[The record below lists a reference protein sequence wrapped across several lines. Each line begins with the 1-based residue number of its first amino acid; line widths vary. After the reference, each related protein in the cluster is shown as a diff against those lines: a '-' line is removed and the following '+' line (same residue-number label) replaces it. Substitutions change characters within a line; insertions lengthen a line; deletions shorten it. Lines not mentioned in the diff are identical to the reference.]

1 MTSKPDE
8 CPECGSTKVASIL
21 YGLPSFD
28 EELEQQLNAEEVV
41 LGGCTIFEGENFAN
55 SSVNHLM
62 QIQNPRRPIEEKR
75 ICTSRAAATV
85 VDSSDRLGRAA
96 ALLMQ
101 LDLGHAWLLASGLG
115 RNAVRHLMTEKA

>member
-55 SSVNHLM
+55 SSVNHRM

-75 ICTSRAAATV
+75 YAHPVRQRQ
-85 VDSSDRLGRAA
+85 SSTHPTA
-96 ALLMQ
+96 
-101 LDLGHAWLLASGLG
+101 
-115 RNAVRHLMTEKA
+115 